1 MKFKQTLLL
10 LLFLPLFITAN
21 PVSKKEIKNLGNA
34 AFVSLSYKYSP
45 ASADNSLRSVDYLT
59 EDGELYAALLHF
71 DKGFLLIAAD
81 DAVAPV
87 LAYGFDNDL
96 QLQNMAPATE
106 DLLEQYKNEILF
118 VRRNNIQPD
127 ARALEAWN
135 ELFNPKTRDSE
146 QPTSVGPLLRS
157 SWNQNKYYNYYSPY
171 DEDSPNGYDNRTP
184 NGCVAVAMSQIIYYY
199 RYPERGANT
208 HTNHSSYGDFFVDYG
223 NTTYTYDAMCD
234 VLSHNNNE
242 VAKLIFHCGVAV
254 DMNYGPEGSG
264 AYSWDVPLAM
274 IKYFRYSDDIK
285 YVSKHDFSSESWD
298 SLLISQLNQLR
309 PIYYSGYAEDG
320 GHAFVCDGYN
330 EDHFFHFNFGWGGSG
345 DGYFVTTATSDDQ
358 IATGGY
364 SHGQAAV
371 INFCPP
377 DNAYPEYCNDRII
390 TPLYGYL
397 EDGSGNKNYG
407 NNQYC
412 TYIITSPTQYSVQV
426 SIKEL
431 DIQEGHD
438 YLRFWDR
445 HPSNDSLLL
454 ELTGGMP
461 QQVTYFLNTDSL
473 YITFE
478 TDNDTTASGWRLYYL
493 SKRNEPGC
501 SVYTHTSD
509 TGTFSD
515 NSGDLNYSDN
525 STCVWNIRINDANY
539 IKFTFQEFDISPE
552 DVLEIF
558 DISQNPQQ
566 LLVSLTGSDIPDPMI
581 FHTNKV
587 RARFTT
593 DNYLNAQGF
602 KIFWS
607 TNNTVGIMDDGLNQ
621 DNTTIYPN
629 PVNNAMTIDLATDGS
644 SFNNVSINI
653 YDIVG
658 NCVYSNNN
666 VTENKVTVNTEDFAN
681 GMYLVK
687 FNFDGRTSFK
697 KIVIKH

>member
-1 MKFKQTLLL
+1 M
-10 LLFLPLFITAN
+10 
-21 PVSKKEIKNLGNA
+21 
-34 AFVSLSYKYSP
+34 
-45 ASADNSLRSVDYLT
+45 
-59 EDGELYAALLHF
+59 
-71 DKGFLLIAAD
+71 
-81 DAVAPV
+81 
-87 LAYGFDNDL
+87 
-96 QLQNMAPATE
+96 
-106 DLLEQYKNEILF
+106 
-118 VRRNNIQPD
+118 
-127 ARALEAWN
+127 
-135 ELFNPKTRDSE
+135 
-146 QPTSVGPLLRS
+146 
-157 SWNQNKYYNYYSPY
+157 
-171 DEDSPNGYDNRTP
+171 
-184 NGCVAVAMSQIIYYY
+184 
-199 RYPERGANT
+199 
-208 HTNHSSYGDFFVDYG
+208 
-223 NTTYTYDAMCD
+223 
-234 VLSHNNNE
+234 
-242 VAKLIFHCGVAV
+242 
-254 DMNYGPEGSG
+254 
-264 AYSWDVPLAM
+264 
-274 IKYFRYSDDIK
+274 
-285 YVSKHDFSSESWD
+285 
-298 SLLISQLNQLR
+298 
-309 PIYYSGYAEDG
+309 
-320 GHAFVCDGYN
+320 
-330 EDHFFHFNFGWGGSG
+330 
-345 DGYFVTTATSDDQ
+345 
-358 IATGGY
+358 
-364 SHGQAAV
+364 

-438 YLRFWDR
+438 YLRFWNR

-607 TNNTVGIMDDGLNQ
+607 TNNTVGIRDNDLN
-621 DNTTIYPN
+621 NNIFIYPN
-629 PVNNAMTIDLATDGS
+629 PANNAMTIDLATNGS

-697 KIVIKH
+697 KLS